1 MTRAEKAQK
10 YFLEGY
16 TCSQAVALAFVD
28 LTNLT
33 KKDISKVSLP
43 LGGGLGRLRLT
54 CGAVTGMTLII
65 GLLFSEDEVS
75 EKNKLNVYERVREVT
90 NRFVE
95 KEKTLS
101 CKELLELASLEAE
114 VGGTPEARTSEY
126 YHKRPCGKIVFL
138 AADILENYL
147 REEGIL

>member
-28 LTNLT
+28 LTTLA
-33 KKDISKVSLP
+33 KEDMSKISLP

-54 CGAVTGMTLII
+54 CGAVTGMTLIV
-65 GLLFSEDEVS
+65 GLLFSKNEVS

-90 NRFVE
+90 NRFIE

-101 CKELLELASLEAE
+101 CQELLELASVEAE
-114 VGGTPEARTSEY
+114 VGGTPEVRTSEY
-126 YHKRPCGKIVFL
+126 YHKRPCAKIVFS
-138 AADILENYL
+138 AANILENYL
-147 REEGIL
+147 TEEGIL